1 MESVQLL
8 VSRRDESEFY
18 QQIDARSRCIRVS
31 PTHDKVHSETQRC
44 ARAMITEKL
53 VDNLTVVRVQKAI
66 VDFGTLNVVLSI
78 VAIAAVAVV
87 VDYAH
92 MLYLRSRMPPGPFPL
107 PIIGNTFSLPNNKPW
122 IYFEELSKKF
132 KTPLITFWIGR
143 NPTVW
148 INDAWCAHEIFEKK
162 AQIYA
167 SRPRM
172 VVFGELGTGQDN
184 LVTMRIRN
192 TAERDHWRIHRKLM
206 HLGVGVQAVRGY
218 RDVQNNESKVVALDF
233 LREPNEY
240 VKHLERYAT
249 SVVSIIAF
257 GRRVASYNDP
267 IITEVIA
274 LMQLAAD
281 LNVPGK
287 SFPMLLE
294 TFPFLARFPRWMP
307 WFRGLGTRNQKGG
320 HYFFH
325 TLAEEAVEQYSTKT
339 PSEQASMPTPYV
351 QTLFNEAEKYNL
363 PAGELSALTGN
374 LFGAG
379 SDTSSS
385 TLITFVLACCA
396 FPEAMKKAQ
405 AELDKIV
412 GPHRSPDWDDQA
424 TLAYV
429 NAFVKEVLRW
439 RSVAIIGGQPHSPT
453 QDDSYN
459 GWLIPAGS
467 WVQGN
472 VWAIHHNDRE
482 FPDPDRFL
490 PERYIDGS
498 EHQRPFPGDRGYMTF
513 GWGRRVC
520 SGQALAEQGVW
531 ITIARLLWAFD
542 IQKARDAQGKEIPV
556 DIFAFTNGLN
566 MRPQPFKCSITP
578 RTPGIKETIVREG
591 EQALLHLKILD
602 GESKYRMSTFY
613 QTQKRKLAE
622 EPVLDEMGNVKIV
635 KVK

>member
-1 MESVQLL
+1 MFCAAGLL
-8 VSRRDESEFY
+8 RFL
-18 QQIDARSRCIRVS
+18 
-31 PTHDKVHSETQRC
+31 
-44 ARAMITEKL
+44 ARAAKL
-53 VDNLTVVRVQKAI
+53 T
-66 VDFGTLNVVLSI
+66 GC
-78 VAIAAVAVV
+78 
-87 VDYAH
+87 
-92 MLYLRSRMPPGPFPL
+92 
-107 PIIGNTFSLPNNKPW
+107 
-122 IYFEELSKKF
+122 
-132 KTPLITFWIGR
+132 R

-172 VVFGELGTGQDN
+172 VVFGELGSGQSS

-192 TAERDHWRIHRKLM
+192 NEEREHWRIHRKLM
-206 HLGVGVQAVRGY
+206 HLGVGVQSVRGY
-218 RDVQNNESKVVALDF
+218 RAIQNNESKVVAYDF
-233 LREPNEY
+233 LREPKEY

-294 TFPFLARFPRWMP
+294 TFPSRFCPRCPHTASRTAADHPAPLPVLAKFPRFMP
-307 WFRGLGTRNQKGG
+307 WFRGLGSRNQKGG

-325 TLAEEAVEQYSTKT
+325 TLAEEAIEQYNQKS

-351 QTLFNEAEKYNL
+351 KTLFDEAEKYKL
-363 PAGELSALTGN
+363 PVNELSSLTGN

-396 FPEAMKKAQ
+396 FPDAMHKAQ
-405 AELDKIV
+405 AELDRVI
-412 GPHRSPDWDDQA
+412 GPNRSPHWDDSPN
-424 TLAYV
+424 LPYI

-453 QDDSYN
+453 QDDTYR

-472 VWAIHHNDRE
+472 VWAIHHNERE
-482 FPDPDRFL
+482 FPDPDRFHPDRFL
-490 PERYIDGS
+490 EGNDHR
-498 EHQRPFPGDRGYMTF
+498 RPFPNERGYMTF

-520 SGQALAEQGVW
+520 SGQVLAEQGTW
-531 ITIARLLWAFD
+531 ITVARLLWGFT
-542 IQKARDAQGKEIPV
+542 IRKARDPRTGKEIDV

-566 MRPQPFKCSITP
+566 IRPQPFQCEIVP
-578 RTPGIKETIVREG
+578 RSDEIRETIVREG
-591 EQALLHLKILD
+591 RQALEDLKVHD
-602 GESKYRMSTFY
+602 GESRYRMSTFY
-613 QTQKRKLAE
+613 QQEKRKISE
-622 EPVLDEMGNVKIV
+622 EPVLDEHGNVKFV
-635 KVK
+635 KVKAG

>member
-1 MESVQLL
+1 MLSERLIDSLALAKVQ
-8 VSRRDESEFY
+8 
-18 QQIDARSRCIRVS
+18 A
-31 PTHDKVHSETQRC
+31 
-44 ARAMITEKL
+44 AIT
-53 VDNLTVVRVQKAI
+53 
-66 VDFGTLNVVLSI
+66 DFGTLNVLLTVL
-78 VAIAAVAVV
+78 AIAATAVAA
-87 VDYAH
+87 DYAH
-92 MLYLRSRMPPGPFPL
+92 MLYLRSKMPPGPFPL
-107 PIIGNTFSLPNNKPW
+107 PIIGNTFLLPENKPW
-122 IYFEELSKKF
+122 IYFEKLSRKYN
-132 KTPLITFWIGR
+132 TPLITFWIGR

-148 INDAWCAHEIFEKK
+148 INDAWSAHEIFEKK
-162 AQIYA
+162 AQVYA

-172 VVFGELGTGQDN
+172 VVFGELGTGQAN

-192 TAERDHWRIHRKLM
+192 NEERDRWRIHRKLM
-206 HLGVGVQAVRGY
+206 HLGVGTQTVRGY
-218 RDVQNNESKVVALDF
+218 RNIQNNESKVVALDF
-233 LREPNEY
+233 LREPTEY

-257 GRRVASYNDP
+257 GRRVASFNDP

-294 TFPFLARFPRWMP
+294 TFPILAKFPRSMP
-307 WFRGLGTRNQKGG
+307 WFKGLGTRGQKGG

-325 TLAEEAVEQYSTKT
+325 TLAQEAVEQFDQKP
-339 PSEQASMPTPYV
+339 PSVQAEMPTPYV
-351 QTLFNEAEKYNL
+351 KTLFSEAEKYNL
-363 PAGELSALTGN
+363 PTNELSGLTGN

-396 FPEAMKKAQ
+396 FPETVRKAQ
-405 AELDKIV
+405 AELDAVI
-412 GPHRSPDWDDQA
+412 GASRSPHWDDAPQ
-424 TLAYV
+424 LPYM

-453 QDDSYN
+453 QDDTYK

-472 VWAIHHNDRE
+472 VWAIHHHERE

-490 PERYIDGS
+490 PDRYLDGND
-498 EHQRPFPGDRGYMTF
+498 HKRPFPGDRGYMTF

-520 SGQALAEQGVW
+520 SGQALAEQGTW
-531 ITIARLLWAFD
+531 ITVARLVWAFN
-542 IQKARDAQGKEIPV
+542 ITKARDPATGAEIDV
-556 DIFAFTNGLN
+556 DIFAYTNGLN
-566 MRPQPFKCSITP
+566 MRPLPFPCDIKP
-578 RTPGIKETIVREG
+578 RSDEIRATIVREG
-591 EQALLHLKILD
+591 EQALQDLRVHD

-613 QTQKRKLAE
+613 QQQKRKLDG
-622 EPVLDEMGNVKIV
+622 EPVLDENGNVKIV

>member
-1 MESVQLL
+1 MIVDVFTPHLSLVRLQQLL
-8 VSRRDESEFY
+8 
-18 QQIDARSRCIRVS
+18 IDVG
-31 PTHDKVHSETQRC
+31 
-44 ARAMITEKL
+44 IT
-53 VDNLTVVRVQKAI
+53 
-66 VDFGTLNVVLSI
+66 NVVLG
-78 VAIAAVAVV
+78 VLTAALAAAV
-87 VDYAH
+87 VDYAR

-107 PIIGNTFSLPNNKPW
+107 PIVGNTFSLPKNKPW
-122 IYFEELSKKF
+122 IYFEQLSEQYQA
-132 KTPLITFWIGR
+132 PLITFWIGR

-148 INDAWCAHEIFEKK
+148 INDAWCAHEILEKK

-172 VVFGELGTGQDN
+172 VVFGELGTGQSN
-184 LVTMRIRN
+184 LVTMRVRN
-192 TAERDHWRIHRKLM
+192 NTEREHWRVHRKLM
-206 HLGVGVQAVRGY
+206 HLGVGIQAVRRY

-233 LREPNEY
+233 LRTPAEY

-249 SVVSIIAF
+249 SVVSVLAF
-257 GRRVASYNDP
+257 GRRVASFHDP

-274 LMQLAAD
+274 LMHLAAD

-294 TFPFLARFPRWMP
+294 TFPILAKFPRWMP
-307 WFRGLGTRNQKGG
+307 WFRGLGNRGQKGG

-325 TLAEEAVEQYSTKT
+325 TLAQEAVEQRAAKSSEERAGAPQPFAETLQAEGPKYQLST
-339 PSEQASMPTPYV
+339 E
-351 QTLFNEAEKYNL
+351 
-363 PAGELSALTGN
+363 ELSSLTGN

-396 FPEAMKKAQ
+396 FPEPMRKAQ
-405 AELDKIV
+405 AELDRVV
-412 GPHRSPDWDDQA
+412 GRQRSPDWDDHDQQR
-424 TLAYV
+424 LPYV
-429 NAFVKEVLRW
+429 NALVKEVLRW

-453 QDDSYN
+453 QDDYYK
-459 GWLIPAGS
+459 GWYIPEGT

-472 VWAIHHNDRE
+472 VWAIHHNARE
-482 FPDPDRFL
+482 FPDPDNFE
-490 PERYIDGS
+490 PERFIKGS
-498 EHQRPFPGDRGYMTF
+498 AHARPFPGDRGYMTF

-531 ITIARLLWAFD
+531 ITIARLLWAFN
-542 IQKARDAQGKEIPV
+542 IRKHRDPVTGKEEDV

-566 MRPQPFKCSITP
+566 MRPQPFRCSIEP
-578 RTPGIKETIVREG
+578 RSDEIRETLEREG
-591 EQALLHLKILD
+591 QQALIDLKPLD

-613 QTQKRKLAE
+613 QQQKREFIE
-622 EPVLDEMGNVKIV
+622 EPVFDENGELKLV